1 MTHQIL
7 SLKWRPRTFSEVV
20 GQDHIM
26 HTLINAFKSNIVA
39 HAYMFTGPR
48 GVGKTTTARIVAKAL
63 NCQNNPGT
71 GCTECTN
78 CHEISEAR
86 NLDVLEIDGASNRGI
101 DEIRNI
107 RELIKFPP
115 MNSPNKVIIID
126 EVHMLTTP
134 AFNALLRTLEEPPP
148 HGKFI
153 LATTDIQKVPMT
165 IISRCQRF
173 DFYRLSSKIILDQMI
188 KILQSESIQA
198 DKESLQAIAVKSTGS
213 MRDALST
220 LEQVIAYSE
229 DKIRYKNTVKVL
241 GLIPVEIYFRIMKY
255 LNKKDTNSMVNEL
268 KEIQTSGTPPS
279 DFINGLDE
287 HIRNLLIASQK
298 GGINLLEVNE
308 ELKNQYQTETKDWDI
323 RDLLRISDILEDLSV
338 QLKQATQ
345 PDILIEMAFFKLL
358 EMDSSL
364 HLDELIQRINSSD
377 LSGNQKKI
385 NTEIVKE
392 KTNTAKPTYEVEEPE
407 KTETSS
413 NIKVKHEI
421 SEPESPSVLIEGQTE
436 KSKVDENQNYEE
448 ISDSESAEETTKPE
462 PNGQAELTLEFIQ
475 SKWTDFVHYVSSH
488 KPSVGT
494 ILESCMAQ
502 NIDKKELHVSLFEQP
517 KFNFSVLE
525 RNKRWISHS
534 LEQIISHPVS
544 IKFIF
549 EEKQNKS
556 GNNTKNK
563 SNKNLLHKN
572 GKAIISQ
579 IIDVFDGEIIN

>member
-1 MTHQIL
+1 MSHQIL
-7 SLKWRPRTFSEVV
+7 SLKWRPRFFSEVV

-63 NCQNNPGT
+63 NCQNIPGI
-71 GCTECTN
+71 GCKDCTN
-78 CHEISEAR
+78 CNEISEAR

-126 EVHMLTTP
+126 EVHMLTTQ

-229 DKIRYKNTVKVL
+229 DKIRYEDTVKVL
-241 GLIPVEIYFRIMKY
+241 GLIPVEIYFRIIKY
-255 LNKKDTNSMVNEL
+255 LNIKDTNSMVNEL

-298 GGINLLEVNE
+298 SGINLLEVNE
-308 ELKNQYQTETKDWDI
+308 ELKNQYQILTK
-323 RDLLRISDILEDLSV
+323 
-338 QLKQATQ
+338 
-345 PDILIEMAFFKLL
+345 
-358 EMDSSL
+358 SS
-364 HLDELIQRINSSD
+364 
-377 LSGNQKKI
+377 
-385 NTEIVKE
+385 
-392 KTNTAKPTYEVEEPE
+392 P
-407 KTETSS
+407 
-413 NIKVKHEI
+413 
-421 SEPESPSVLIEGQTE
+421 
-436 KSKVDENQNYEE
+436 
-448 ISDSESAEETTKPE
+448 
-462 PNGQAELTLEFIQ
+462 
-475 SKWTDFVHYVSSH
+475 
-488 KPSVGT
+488 
-494 ILESCMAQ
+494 
-502 NIDKKELHVSLFEQP
+502 
-517 KFNFSVLE
+517 
-525 RNKRWISHS
+525 
-534 LEQIISHPVS
+534 
-544 IKFIF
+544 IF
-549 EEKQNKS
+549 
-556 GNNTKNK
+556 
-563 SNKNLLHKN
+563 
-572 GKAIISQ
+572 
-579 IIDVFDGEIIN
+579 

>member
-39 HAYMFTGPR
+39 HSYMFTGPR

-229 DKIRYKNTVKVL
+229 DKISYVFEHVTVELYLYDESQPPLV
-241 GLIPVEIYFRIMKY
+241 IPHNASNNKTYEINNFLVGIGPSTAVGQGAKY
-255 LNKKDTNSMVNEL
+255 WEDYISSFVNKKVSYTN
-268 KEIQTSGTPPS
+268 
-279 DFINGLDE
+279 
-287 HIRNLLIASQK
+287 ASEC
-298 GGINLLEVNE
+298 L
-308 ELKNQYQTETKDWDI
+308 
-323 RDLLRISDILEDLSV
+323 
-338 QLKQATQ
+338 
-345 PDILIEMAFFKLL
+345 M
-358 EMDSSL
+358 
-364 HLDELIQRINSSD
+364 
-377 LSGNQKKI
+377 
-385 NTEIVKE
+385 
-392 KTNTAKPTYEVEEPE
+392 
-407 KTETSS
+407 
-413 NIKVKHEI
+413 
-421 SEPESPSVLIEGQTE
+421 
-436 KSKVDENQNYEE
+436 
-448 ISDSESAEETTKPE
+448 TTKV
-462 PNGQAELTLEFIQ
+462 I
-475 SKWTDFVHYVSSH
+475 
-488 KPSVGT
+488 
-494 ILESCMAQ
+494 
-502 NIDKKELHVSLFEQP
+502 
-517 KFNFSVLE
+517 
-525 RNKRWISHS
+525 
-534 LEQIISHPVS
+534 EQIYG
-544 IKFIF
+544 F
-549 EEKQNKS
+549 
-556 GNNTKNK
+556 
-563 SNKNLLHKN
+563 
-572 GKAIISQ
+572 
-579 IIDVFDGEIIN
+579 